1 MKKNILLSTVF
12 SVVIAT
18 SAMAEDKVIAT
29 VNGQPIYQ
37 AEMQRNINAIP
48 NFDELPAEQQKI
60 IKDKIIQAV
69 TKLTAVVQ
77 EAEKLK
83 VQETPAF
90 KEKMA
95 DFKQQLMYS
104 SLLENHITNA
114 VTETKLKEY
123 YEKNKK
129 DFIESKAKASHILV
143 ATKAEADEVIAKLTA
158 GEDFAKLAKEFSI
171 GPSAADGGNLGW
183 FDKKTMVPEF
193 SEAVFALKTGEFT
206 KQGVQTQFGWHV
218 IILEE
223 KVEDTPALFEDV
235 ESKIKEVVMQDEVE
249 NYLDKIINKADIV
262 INDEE

>member
-95 DFKQQLMYS
+95 DFKLIFVF
-104 SLLENHITNA
+104 LN
-114 VTETKLKEY
+114 
-123 YEKNKK
+123 
-129 DFIESKAKASHILV
+129 FI
-143 ATKAEADEVIAKLTA
+143 
-158 GEDFAKLAKEFSI
+158 
-171 GPSAADGGNLGW
+171 
-183 FDKKTMVPEF
+183 
-193 SEAVFALKTGEFT
+193 
-206 KQGVQTQFGWHV
+206 
-218 IILEE
+218 
-223 KVEDTPALFEDV
+223 
-235 ESKIKEVVMQDEVE
+235 
-249 NYLDKIINKADIV
+249 
-262 INDEE
+262 